1 MAQKQKQKTIINW
14 EATSKQLQ
22 AWEYL
27 HDRKTNEILFGG
39 AGGGGKSLF
48 GCAWIIISA
57 LKYKGT
63 RWAIGREELK
73 TLKESTLNTFWDV
86 CRMWNLKQDRDY
98 RYNQQDGT
106 ITFVQSSSVVYLKEL
121 KFYPTDP
128 DFDYLGS
135 TEYTGTFIDEA
146 SQVTQKA
153 RNVLRSRIRYRLQE
167 YGLVPKQLLT
177 CNPHKGHLYTDFYKP
192 WKIGQLPMERQFVQ
206 ALPGDNPYLDPNY
219 IKNLNTLDR
228 QTKERLLFGNW
239 EYDDDPATLCDYDAI
254 TDIYTNILPHS
265 EQKYI
270 IADIARFGDDRTVI
284 SYWEGWDCKKIMA
297 YKKLPT
303 VPDPNNPS
311 APSAAS
317 KILEMRK
324 EFVVPLSHVLV
335 DEDGVGGGVKD
346 YIGCNG
352 FMGGRVPFRG
362 ENYLNLRCQCYYYLA
377 KRINER
383 KIAVRT
389 TNTLIRQYINEE
401 LELIKAH
408 ERDKDS
414 KKLKVMPK
422 ELIKKILGRSPDFAD
437 TLMMRG
443 YFDMLPK
450 PKIQTITLSY

>member
-1 MAQKQKQKTIINW
+1 
-14 EATSKQLQ
+14 
-22 AWEYL
+22 
-27 HDRKTNEILFGG
+27 
-39 AGGGGKSLF
+39 
-48 GCAWIIISA
+48 
-57 LKYKGT
+57 
-63 RWAIGREELK
+63 
-73 TLKESTLNTFWDV
+73 
-86 CRMWNLKQDRDY
+86 MWNLKQDRDY

-239 EYDDDPATLCDYDAI
+239 EYDDDPAALCDYDAI

-317 KILEMRK
+317 KILVLRK

-362 ENYLNLRCQCYYYLA
+362 ENYLNLRCQCYYHLA